1 MAAPGMRPESGWQT
15 HGSNG
20 GDPLASA
27 IIWESISFLSLSRS
41 QAQSGWVSN
50 SSTLKFDSLDTQT
63 GGREKNLT
71 EPPNCPQLC
80 SATRAIMEESSIMNR
95 EKSRLVG

>member
-27 IIWESISFLSLSRS
+27 VIWESISFLSLSRS
-41 QAQSGWVSN
+41 QPWLGGFQTL
-50 SSTLKFDSLDTQT
+50 SSLKFDSP
-63 GGREKNLT
+63 LT
-71 EPPNCPQLC
+71 Y
-80 SATRAIMEESSIMNR
+80 NR
-95 EKSRLVG
+95 EGEKPYRASLAPSYAAPPGPLWRNPP